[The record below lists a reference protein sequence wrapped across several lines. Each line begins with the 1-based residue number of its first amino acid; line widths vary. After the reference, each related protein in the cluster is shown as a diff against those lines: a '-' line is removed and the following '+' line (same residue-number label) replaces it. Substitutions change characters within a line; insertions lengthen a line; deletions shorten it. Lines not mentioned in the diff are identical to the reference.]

1 MEVVETFYGRVEEE
15 MAMEVVE
22 TCRHVEE
29 VLMEMVAE
37 VICTREEGE
46 LEAICNHEKGEE
58 MVK

>member
-1 MEVVETFYGRVEEE
+1 MEVVETFYGRVVEE

-22 TCRHVEE
+22 TCRHV
-29 VLMEMVAE
+29 